1 MSPRNACSVEVDR
14 VGTYRTLPSR
24 VKEVDHGAASMPATP
39 VDPESSPSKELAQ
52 ELSHSAE
59 DFTELNIA
67 PGLLKITNLN
77 ESFKAYSDSQL
88 VPQASS
94 SSNESVKQDG
104 APSPSPTCMA
114 TLNPFCFNSASGTNQ
129 NRHHVRA
136 KLSSAKLH
144 LKSLFGQVSGEVSIN
159 I

>member
-94 SSNESVKQDG
+94 SSSESVKQDDI
-104 APSPSPTCMA
+104 PSPSPTCMA